1 MLTSLPSF
9 DTTTAKLLGL
19 VVLKLLVLLLIL
31 YIGYLVVRSTF
42 TRVHNIR
49 AARRNHCRPV
59 ARLPT
64 WDPWFG
70 LGLLRDF
77 ARTTTEHNGLEYMR
91 RRYDETGNTFAFNM
105 LTMSLITTREPENV
119 KAVLAMKFEDYGV
132 ANLREIMIP
141 FVGKGI
147 FVSDGVAWKHSRDV
161 LRPVFTRA
169 QIADMGILKFHVERF
184 LERIRFDGQKVDLQP
199 LFFDLTLDV
208 ASHVIMGRSIG
219 VQTQNEAG
227 MVFQRAYDKCLDFFA
242 GGGEGEMWG
251 AVLPLPWDSPL
262 KKQFKKDCEII
273 NEYVKGIVEET
284 MDRMRGDEE
293 KGVETERYVLL
304 EYLVQQGLSEEQ
316 VRAEL
321 LNTLLAGRD
330 TTASMLSDLWFE
342 LSKNQRVFKKLHAE
356 INQYV
361 QDVEDIDYELIKT
374 LPYLKATLNEIL
386 RIHPVVPE
394 NSKQAIQDTVL
405 PLGGGKDELSP
416 IFVPKG
422 TLVSWSSYCM
432 HRREDIWGPDVDEF
446 RPERWID
453 EVDERG
459 NQIKSVRPGW
469 AYVPFNGGP
478 RVCVGQQFALLNASY
493 VTIRL
498 MLSINGLESKDPLP
512 WMEKVQL
519 TATGFNGCKIGLVGK
534 SK

>member
-1 MLTSLPSF
+1 MLTSLPTF
-9 DTTTAKLLGL
+9 NTNTAKLLGIL
-19 VVLKLLVLLLIL
+19 ILKLLVILLLL
-31 YIGYLVVRSTF
+31 YITHLIIRN
-42 TRVHNIR
+42 TRTRIHNNR
-49 AARRNHCRPV
+49 AARRHHCQPIP
-59 ARLPT
+59 RLPT

-70 LGLLRDF
+70 ISLLRDF

-91 RRYDETGNTFAFNM
+91 RRYDECGHTFAFNM

-119 KAVLAMKFEDYGV
+119 KTVLATRFEDYGV
-132 ANLREIMIP
+132 ENLRELMIP

-147 FVSDGVAWKHSRDV
+147 FVSDGAAWKHSRDV

-169 QIADMGILKFHVERF
+169 QIADMGILKLHVERF
-184 LERIRFDGQKVDLQP
+184 LGRVRFDGEMVDLQP

-208 ASHVIMGRSIG
+208 ASHVIMGRSMD
-219 VQTQNEAG
+219 VQMQDEAG
-227 MVFQRAYDKCLDFFA
+227 MRFQKAYDKCLDFFA

-251 AVLPLPWDSPL
+251 AVLPLPWELPG
-262 KKQFKKDCEII
+262 KKRFKKDCEII
-273 NEYVKGIVEET
+273 NAHVKGVVEEA

-293 KGVETERYVLL
+293 KGMERERYILL
-304 EYLVQQGLSEEQ
+304 ESLVQQGLSEER

-361 QDVEDIDYELIKT
+361 HDVEDIDYELVKNLT
-374 LPYLKATLNEIL
+374 YLKATLNEIL

-394 NSKQAIQDTVL
+394 DSKQAMEDTVL
-405 PLGGGKDELSP
+405 PLGGGKDGLSP

-422 TLVSWSSYCM
+422 TLVSWSTYCM
-432 HRREDIWGPDVDEF
+432 HRREDIWGPDADEF

-453 EVDERG
+453 EVDEQG

-478 RVCVGQQFALLNASY
+478 RVCVGQQFALMNASY

-498 MLSINGLESKDPLP
+498 MLSISGLESKDPLP
-512 WMEKVQL
+512 WVEKVQL
-519 TATGFNGCKIGLVGK
+519 TATGFNGCKIGLIGK
-534 SK
+534 CR